1 MKVTINKQLLV
12 SIEEMEATRYTL
24 MLFQMAYP
32 EKIKI
37 NKSKVKGGI
46 HIECWLLNE
55 DKEPHMLLFDGG
67 PFPTEEMANDT
78 IQKLLT
84 VQLDK
89 Q

>member
-1 MKVTINKQLLV
+1 M
-12 SIEEMEATRYTL
+12 TRYTL

-32 EKIKI
+32 EQIKI
-37 NKSKVKGGI
+37 DKIKVKGGI
-46 HIECWLLNE
+46 HIECWLLNK
-55 DKEPHMLLFDGG
+55 DKEPHTLLFDGG
-67 PFPTEEMANDT
+67 PFPTEEKVNDT

>member
-1 MKVTINKQLLV
+1 M
-12 SIEEMEATRYTL
+12 TRYTL
-24 MLFQMAYP
+24 MLFQMAYH
-32 EKIKI
+32 EQIKI
-37 NKSKVKGGI
+37 DKSKVNGGI

-67 PFPTEEMANDT
+67 PFPTEEKVNDT

-84 VQLDK
+84 VQLYE

>member
-1 MKVTINKQLLV
+1 M
-12 SIEEMEATRYTL
+12 TRYTL

-32 EKIKI
+32 EQITI
-37 NKSKVKGGI
+37 DKGKAKDGI

-67 PFPTEEMANDT
+67 PFPTEEKIDDT

>member
-1 MKVTINKQLLV
+1 M
-12 SIEEMEATRYTL
+12 TRYTL

-32 EKIKI
+32 EQIKI

-67 PFPTEEMANDT
+67 LFPTEERVNDT

-84 VQLDK
+84 IQLDK

>member
-1 MKVTINKQLLV
+1 M
-12 SIEEMEATRYTL
+12 TRYTL

-32 EKIKI
+32 EQIKI
-37 NKSKVKGGI
+37 DKSKVEGGI

-67 PFPTEEMANDT
+67 PFPTEEMVNDT

>member
-1 MKVTINKQLLV
+1 M
-12 SIEEMEATRYTL
+12 TRYTL

-32 EKIKI
+32 EQIKI
-37 NKSKVKGGI
+37 DKSKVEGGI
-46 HIECWLLNE
+46 HIACWLLNE

-67 PFPTEEMANDT
+67 PFPTEERVNDT

>member
-1 MKVTINKQLLV
+1 M
-12 SIEEMEATRYTL
+12 TRYTL

-32 EKIKI
+32 EQIKI
-37 NKSKVKGGI
+37 DKSKVEGGI
-46 HIECWLLNE
+46 RIACWLLNE

-67 PFPTEEMANDT
+67 PFPTEEKVNDT

>member
-1 MKVTINKQLLV
+1 M
-12 SIEEMEATRYTL
+12 TRYTL

-32 EKIKI
+32 EQIKI
-37 NKSKVKGGI
+37 DKTKVSGDI

-67 PFPTEEMANDT
+67 PFPTEESVNDT

>member
-1 MKVTINKQLLV
+1 M
-12 SIEEMEATRYTL
+12 TRYTL

-32 EKIKI
+32 EQINIK
-37 NKSKVKGGI
+37 KSKVKGGI

-67 PFPTEEMANDT
+67 PFPTEERVNDA

>member
-1 MKVTINKQLLV
+1 M
-12 SIEEMEATRYTL
+12 TRYTL

-32 EKIKI
+32 EQIKI
-37 NKSKVKGGI
+37 DKSKANGGI
-46 HIECWLLNE
+46 HVECWLLNE

-67 PFPTEEMANDT
+67 PFPTEERVNDT

>member
-1 MKVTINKQLLV
+1 M
-12 SIEEMEATRYTL
+12 TRYTL

-32 EKIKI
+32 EQIKI
-37 NKSKVKGGI
+37 DKSKVEGGI
-46 HIECWLLNE
+46 RIECWLLNE

-67 PFPTEEMANDT
+67 PFPTEERVNDT

>member
-1 MKVTINKQLLV
+1 
-12 SIEEMEATRYTL
+12 
-24 MLFQMAYP
+24 MAYP
-32 EKIKI
+32 EQVKFY
-37 NKSKVKGGI
+37 KSKEKDGI

-67 PFPTEEMANDT
+67 PFPTEEKVNDK
-78 IQKLLT
+78 IQELLV

>member
-1 MKVTINKQLLV
+1 M
-12 SIEEMEATRYTL
+12 TRYTL

-32 EKIKI
+32 EQIKI
-37 NKSKVKGGI
+37 EKSKVEGGI

-55 DKEPHMLLFDGG
+55 DKEPHMLLFYGG
-67 PFPTEEMANDT
+67 PFPTEERVNDT

-84 VQLDK
+84 TELDK

>member
-1 MKVTINKQLLV
+1 V
-12 SIEEMEATRYTL
+12 
-24 MLFQMAYP
+24 
-32 EKIKI
+32 KID
-37 NKSKVKGGI
+37 KSKVEGGI

-67 PFPTEEMANDT
+67 PFPTEEKVNDT

>member
-1 MKVTINKQLLV
+1 M
-12 SIEEMEATRYTL
+12 TRYTL

-32 EKIKI
+32 EQIKI
-37 NKSKVKGGI
+37 DKSKVNGGI

-67 PFPTEEMANDT
+67 TFPTEEKVNDT

-84 VQLDK
+84 VQLNET
-89 Q
+89 

>member
-1 MKVTINKQLLV
+1 M
-12 SIEEMEATRYTL
+12 TRYTL

-32 EKIKI
+32 EQVKI

-46 HIECWLLNE
+46 QIECWLLNE

-67 PFPTEEMANDT
+67 PFPTEERVNDT